1 MIVTTS
7 CCSNYLAK
15 ATTLATTVKSVMPD
29 VTFVLCLAEREVPAE
44 AAAIKVFDRVLVARE
59 LGFERFESFLFPHD
73 IVEASTAVKGR
84 LLQVLLEEE
93 AERRGPGCRG
103 VVYLDP
109 DVQVFS
115 RLAEVEQLLGSG
127 AEIVLTPH
135 LTSPEEK
142 DTRSATLDAIVQN
155 ELCALRHGVFNLGF
169 LALGPGRES
178 RQFLSWW
185 SSRLHDFCMDAIE
198 DGIFTDQKWID
209 LAPGFFNT
217 TILRHPGYNVAPW
230 NFSTRPITRRQGLF
244 EASGEP
250 LRFFHFSGTDAGS
263 FEAMRAHFL
272 GVDDEI
278 VAGLFA
284 DYQVM
289 LESHGQPKW
298 GRCPWSYDRYLSGEQ
313 IAPEARRR
321 FRDSEA
327 LRQRIR
333 DPFLH
338 SNRTLLQEWPA

>member
-15 ATTLATTVKSVMPD
+15 AATLAATVKSVMPD
-29 VTFVLCLAEREVPAE
+29 TTFVVCLVEREVPARAE
-44 AAAIKVFDRVLVARE
+44 AIEAFDRIVLARD
-59 LGFERFESFLFPHD
+59 LGFDKFENFLFPHD

-93 AERRGPGCRG
+93 AARRGPGSRG
-103 VVYLDP
+103 VLYLDP

-115 RLAEVEQLLGSG
+115 RLAEVEQLLGGG
-127 AEIVLTPH
+127 AEIILTPH

-142 DTRSATLDAIVQN
+142 DTREATLDAIVQN

-230 NFSTRPITRRQGLF
+230 NFSTRPILRVQGLF
-244 EASGEP
+244 EASGAP
-250 LRFFHFSGTDAGS
+250 LRFLHFSGTDAGS

-272 GVDDEI
+272 GEADEV

-284 DYQVM
+284 DYQA
-289 LESHGQPKW
+289 LLASHGQQEW
-298 GRCPWSYDRYLSGEQ
+298 GEQIWSYERYLSGEKVV
-313 IAPEARRR
+313 PEARRK
-321 FRDSEA
+321 FRADEV

-338 SNRTLLQEWPA
+338 SNQTILQESSP

>member
-15 ATTLATTVKSVMPD
+15 AATLAATVKSVMPD
-29 VTFVLCLAEREVPAE
+29 VTFVVCLVEREVPSE
-44 AAAIKVFDRVLVARE
+44 AATIEAFDRVMLARD
-59 LGFERFESFLFPHD
+59 LGFDNFENFLFPHD

-93 AERRGPGCRG
+93 ATRRGPGGRG
-103 VVYLDP
+103 VLYLDP

-115 RLAEVEQLLGSG
+115 RLAEVEQLLGGG
-127 AEIVLTPH
+127 AEIILTPH

-142 DTRSATLDAIVQN
+142 ETREATLDAIVQN

-185 SSRLHDFCMDAIE
+185 ASRLHDFCLDAIE
-198 DGIFTDQKWID
+198 DGLFTDQKWID

-250 LRFFHFSGTDAGS
+250 LRFLHFSGIDAGS

-272 GVDDEI
+272 GEADEV
-278 VAGLFA
+278 VAGLLA
-284 DYQVM
+284 DYQALLM
-289 LESHGQPKW
+289 SHGQQDW
-298 GRCPWSYDRYLSGEQ
+298 GGRGWSYDHYLSGER
-313 IAPEARRR
+313 IAPDARRR
-321 FRDSEA
+321 FRASDS

-338 SNRTLLQEWPA
+338 SNRALGQEPPA